1 MLSQLCTAHLP
12 SEWKPLNTLEND
24 VPHKAEGILEVS
36 EDSLNASFRRERRS
50 NGRGERGKEKLPAQ
64 HPMRGRLPRA
74 SAPKPTMLLQLALC
88 LQFKWLPPGCERGPP
103 PLPRHRPQPP
113 DLGDLGGCLCRQS
126 LGLCRET
133 SGHRGRR

>member
-50 NGRGERGKEKLPAQ
+50 NGRGERGKEKLPARTPYAWQ
-64 HPMRGRLPRA
+64 AAQGLGSEAHN
-74 SAPKPTMLLQLALC
+74 APATCAVFAIQVVAA
-88 LQFKWLPPGCERGPP
+88 RV
-103 PLPRHRPQPP
+103 
-113 DLGDLGGCLCRQS
+113 
-126 LGLCRET
+126 
-133 SGHRGRR
+133 